1 MIYRIKILFISNTR
15 ADYGK
20 IKSVILGCEKKFK
33 TYIFVTGMHLLKE
46 YGSTY
51 IQLLKDCKKTE
62 IYRYKNQTKNLTQD
76 IILANTIYGF
86 NKYLKKIKPDL
97 IITHGDRIETLAAA
111 ISGSVN
117 NFLVTHIEGGEL
129 SGTIDEH
136 LRHSI
141 SKLSHLHFVSNQSAK
156 KRLSQMGEKKN
167 SIFETGSPDLD
178 IMKDRNLPSISD
190 VKKRYKINFKDYIIS
205 IFHPV
210 TTELSQ
216 LSSQTNIYF
225 NALRN
230 SDKKIILIYPNND
243 PGSKI
248 ILNQI
253 LKFKKN
259 KNIKIIKSMR
269 FEYFLR
275 LLKECK
281 LIIGNSSSAI
291 REAPFYGVPT
301 INVGSRQNQRALNIK
316 SIFNVN
322 FDTFKILKK
331 INYLYGQKFKKNYS
345 FGRGNSTQ
353 KILKILNSKSFWKTS
368 LQKKF
373 VSLNQ

>member
-1 MIYRIKILFISNTR
+1 MYRKKILFISNTR

>member
-1 MIYRIKILFISNTR
+1 MYRKKILFISNTR

-20 IKSVILGCEKKFK
+20 IKSIILGCEKKFK
-33 TYIFVTGMHLLKE
+33 TCIFVTGMHLLKE

-51 IQLLKDCKKTE
+51 IQILKDCKKTE

-178 IMKDRNLPSISD
+178 IMKDRNLPSLSD

-248 ILNQI
+248 ILNKI
-253 LKFKKN
+253 LKYKKN

-331 INYLYGQKFKKNYS
+331 INYLYGRKYKKNYS